1 MNYTEKEQKGID
13 KVERMNKMFD
23 KVMMPAIGVM
33 IILILLSFIVG
44 KLMDKFGRSNDAA
57 GDSTAVS
64 TAVSDGDVQKILALR
79 KELLTDYEQYA
90 EAFAAYGYEPVE
102 GLQDL
107 ALCKQVDE
115 ELTIWQFADS
125 VLGDFTIVKYVPSS
139 DEASYQMLSLTI
151 SSDKLITVT
160 ASGEGFDYAV
170 AFTAADF
177 STYQAKDKEQ
187 YRDMMK
193 VVSMDELHTMYE
205 IFETD
210 IRNLAG
216 TAGLVV
222 FPLTFD

>member
-23 KVMMPAIGVM
+23 RVVMPAIGVL
-33 IILILLSFIVG
+33 IILLLLSFIVG
-44 KLMDKFGRSNDAA
+44 KLTDKFGGGHDAA
-57 GDSTAVS
+57 GDAAVGS
-64 TAVSDGDVQKILALR
+64 VVSDGDVQKIFSMRTALLA
-79 KELLTDYEQYA
+79 DYEQYA
-90 EAFAAYGYEPVE
+90 EVFAAYGYEQVE

-151 SSDKLITVT
+151 SSDKLLTVT

-193 VVSMDELHTMYE
+193 VVSMDELHSMYE

-216 TAGLVV
+216 TAGLLVLPRSV
-222 FPLTFD
+222 D